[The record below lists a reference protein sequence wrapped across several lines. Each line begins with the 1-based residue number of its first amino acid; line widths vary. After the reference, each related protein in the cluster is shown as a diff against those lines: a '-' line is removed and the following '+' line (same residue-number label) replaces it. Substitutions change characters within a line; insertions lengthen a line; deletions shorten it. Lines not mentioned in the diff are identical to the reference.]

1 MVETPKVFGA
11 ILNVMRDVLFE
22 ADGTLPGN
30 MGGKKYISAVEQ
42 ASKVKDEFVKNNLI
56 LVPNEVNLK
65 HEVIVDAGRKTIF
78 TVTRG
83 EYQIVHVEDGSSV
96 TFSGIGEGTANSTA
110 IASNIASTFALKNA
124 LQRLLFS
131 TEAALEDKGL
141 EAPPASAAKATPP
154 ESRAAAAATGEATAN
169 TVKGEIMV
177 LLKTKNKNEV
187 VAKGNEFFGAD
198 IPDWAKSLTDLQK
211 WKQHLTTGEV

>member
-1 MVETPKVFGA
+1 MVEVPKVFAA
-11 ILNVMRDVLFE
+11 IHAVMKDVRFE
-22 ADGTLPGN
+22 ADGTLPNN
-30 MGGKKYISAVEQ
+30 MGAGKYISAVEQ
-42 ASKVKDEFVKNNLI
+42 SGKVKDEFVKNSLI
-56 LVPNEVNLK
+56 LVPNETNLK
-65 HEVIVDAGRKTIF
+65 HEVIVNEDGRKTIF

-83 EYQIVHVEDGSSV
+83 EYQIIHVGDGSSV

-131 TEAALEDKGL
+131 TEASLEDKGH
-141 EAPPASAAKATPP
+141 EAPPAATAKATPP
-154 ESRAAAAATGEATAN
+154 ERRAGEVSEATVN
-169 TVKGEIMV
+169 TVKGEIMA

-198 IPDWAKSLTDLQK
+198 NTEWAKSLTDLQK